1 MSCGCAAS
9 SLALALALALD
20 AAGVSAAQ
28 PLVAEVS
35 LGRNLILTAA
45 RGPPVL
51 PRATSRLR
59 SSPHRALR
67 AGSRASYRDT
77 MRRRGRASTDPSTL
91 DPAATQFVLSI
102 ARPDPAHLRSFVEAL
117 DARLVRERL
126 AAQVWSVVARA
137 RDCALLETRAG
148 DAARAAAAR
157 DARLIAG
164 AAGLTLGAA
173 VASADVSEP
182 AVDDD
187 ARMRCTLGTPRPP
200 PRRANVAALT
210 DTSARVTTGAR
221 IAIAF
226 AAAGHESAGGTERAD
241 EASESDATVPPG
253 LYGAARGQTRV
264 RLDVARLGPTI
275 VVVGT
280 SARER
285 PATLV
290 RYSWTSSHVPGPRAA
305 LQVLAGARKRLI
317 ALGIPRTAIVT
328 RVRSGPTAPANLFV
342 DVPAGSRSGDA
353 IASAI
358 AGGDARVRA
367 SVGETYV
374 RDRCDRLEARDA
386 RAAVDSARERAGD
399 LARALQSSLRAP
411 LALASRGVVAP
422 QCTTRDLYLAA
433 APRGKVVGGP
443 ARPLTIASYASIVA
457 AYALAKP
464 PAIDADGPDEAR
476 RSALAPEAYFRAAAH
491 DVSDVDVATS
501 SRSLVARGI
510 ATRYV
515 VADRAILNVAIASD
529 AAHRFAAIDP
539 RRTYALAAPLER
551 RVGRGR
557 TRIVVEPAGG
567 VRLHLELRAPL
578 DGAARMHLK
587 ALVDG
592 ARRLG
597 TTNAQLAFTATS
609 RRRGE
614 TAARRAALSEARS
627 AAERDAGLR
636 RLRLG
641 ALMSV
646 VEAEPYV
653 DRSAASDPRRPWT
666 SGSRLSFAWI
676 RRSRRQRGAVSVR
689 SRGREA

>member
-148 DAARAAAAR
+148 DAARAPAAR

-386 RAAVDSARERAGD
+386 RARLIPRANALVTSPARYRARCARRSRWHRAASLRRSAPHATSTSPPHRGEKSSAVRPAR
-399 LARALQSSLRAP
+399 LQSPRTRVSSRRMRSRSLPRSMPMDRTRRA
-411 LALASRGVVAP
+411 
-422 QCTTRDLYLAA
+422 
-433 APRGKVVGGP
+433 
-443 ARPLTIASYASIVA
+443 ARPLRPRPTFA
-457 AYALAKP
+457 P
-464 PAIDADGPDEAR
+464 P
-476 RSALAPEAYFRAAAH
+476 H
-491 DVSDVDVATS
+491 TTS
-501 SRSLVARGI
+501 PTSTL
-510 ATRYV
+510 
-515 VADRAILNVAIASD
+515 
-529 AAHRFAAIDP
+529 P
-539 RRTYALAAPLER
+539 R
-551 RVGRGR
+551 
-557 TRIVVEPAGG
+557 
-567 VRLHLELRAPL
+567 VR
-578 DGAARMHLK
+578 
-587 ALVDG
+587 
-592 ARRLG
+592 
-597 TTNAQLAFTATS
+597 
-609 RRRGE
+609 
-614 TAARRAALSEARS
+614 
-627 AAERDAGLR
+627 
-636 RLRLG
+636 
-641 ALMSV
+641 
-646 VEAEPYV
+646 
-653 DRSAASDPRRPWT
+653 DRSSPAASRPVM
-666 SGSRLSFAWI
+666 S
-676 RRSRRQRGAVSVR
+676 
-689 SRGREA
+689 